1 MRDRLIELLAES
13 AMNGNYLD
21 IQHVADHLLA
31 NGVIVPP
38 CKVGDTVWDREAEPW
53 RVISIEWFSKKVT
66 HLHCVSPV
74 TGVRHTFSVGK
85 RSVGKTVFLTCEE
98 AEKAL
103 SERRADND
111 RREAD

>member
-38 CKVGDTVWDREAEPW
+38 APFGSKVYIP
-53 RVISIEWFSKKVT
+53 VIGANQILNTEVCGFGIDEDGYFVINPDEYPK
-66 HLHCVSPV
+66 
-74 TGVRHTFSVGK
+74 GVFGINGYII
-85 RSVGKTVFLTCEE
+85 GKTVFLTREE

-103 SERRADND
+103 ERSRQ
-111 RREAD
+111 